1 MAGLQNVPPEM
12 REAAVT
18 DGATTLK
25 RVPPRHAAV
34 PRPAFTVVNVLL
46 AIFAFRA
53 FDLVYV
59 IGGAIG
65 APNGATLVMGTVIY
79 GNAFG
84 KGSYVDTTRMSY
96 AMARGSSSSSSSA
109 SSPRPPRIPRPP

>member
-1 MAGLQNVPPEM
+1 M
-12 REAAVT
+12 
-18 DGATTLK
+18 
-25 RVPPRHAAV
+25 
-34 PRPAFTVVNVLL
+34 
-46 AIFAFRA
+46 
-53 FDLVYV
+53 

-96 AMARGSSSSSSSA
+96 AMAQGIVLFVILGVVAAILLVYLSR
-109 SSPRPPRIPRPP
+109 RERRVY